1 MKTILLFLLLFGCS
15 IAFAQQSLTVGVQV
29 DERSTPLTNELR
41 DLLYNRV
48 QRGLARHGVGADGGA
63 TLSVLATMDAGVL
76 SMTNTAPPRY
86 VRTYFVEL
94 QLTNTSG
101 GEVFA
106 AYSEEITVA
115 KRAEEAAKR
124 AAITSLALRGERF
137 QEFMTR
143 AKQEI
148 GDYYRENCAVVL
160 GRARQQLA
168 GGDFINGMQTL
179 SSIPPAADCSAE
191 ATEILA
197 NTFPEYERIACDRQ
211 VAYAEALVAAE
222 QFEQA
227 QYQLLTIPD
236 PSRCQER
243 FSAVVE
249 QIQRTRQNLREDAMT
264 RLLLVSKIEAD
275 QTERRRR
282 FLENMAFVQSQP
294 CCRGIN
300 EQGRIIIID

>member
-1 MKTILLFLLLFGCS
+1 MRIILFFLLVCS
-15 IAFAQQSLTVGVQV
+15 AGIAFAQQALTVGVQV
-29 DERSTPLTNELR
+29 DDRSTPLTDELS

-63 TLSVLATMDAGVL
+63 TLSIMATMDAGEL

-86 VRTYFVEL
+86 VRTYYVEL
-94 QLTNTSG
+94 QLTNIAG

-115 KRAEEAAKR
+115 KRAEEAAIR
-124 AAITSLALRGERF
+124 SAITSLALRGERF
-137 QEFMTR
+137 QEFMSR
-143 AKQEI
+143 AKEEI
-148 GDYYRENCAVVL
+148 SDYYRENCAVVL
-160 GRARQQLA
+160 RRAKQQLA

-179 SSIPPAADCSAE
+179 SSVPAAADCAEE
-191 ATEILA
+191 ATEMLA
-197 NTFPEYERIACDRQ
+197 VTFPEYESIACSRQ

-222 QFEQA
+222 QFEEA

-243 FSAVVE
+243 FTAVVA
-249 QIQRTRQNLREDAMT
+249 QIQRTRQQLREDAMT
-264 RLLLVSKIEAD
+264 RLLLVSQIEAD

-282 FLENMAFVQSQP
+282 FLENMAFVRSRS
-294 CCRGIN
+294 CCSRIN
-300 EQGRIIIID
+300 ERGRIVIID